1 MNLRAKILIFS
12 LTIGATAFVL
22 AGLSAGTLYLTA
34 RDRDRLNLVRLID
47 RDIRDAETLA
57 TEILIDGG
65 ERPFRQWQILFKE
78 LSDHIDGLRDLPNV
92 SPGSVEELQG
102 RLQALDRAFTR
113 ISQAGAVQD
122 TLTRSILAGQV
133 RTNKGALISRIAAV
147 EARVHAAHE
156 ETFTYIVAANSIVLI
171 VLLLLGV
178 GHQAVLRRFSS
189 RAIDQLLG
197 AIQKIEDG
205 RLSEPIRSSRTD
217 EIGRILS
224 SLDAM
229 REQLNQRLIAE
240 DSARQKAED
249 LSRSKSQFVASVS
262 HELRTPLM
270 GLLGMLD
277 LARRHEDPDQ
287 IQKDLAAAKS
297 SGTHLLDLV
306 NQILDFSKI
315 EAGKMELVEKP
326 FSPSALIETVR
337 SVFSVQ
343 ASDKKLQFDLL
354 SPSRG
359 SPDLYGDP
367 QRITQIVFNLVGNAI
382 KFTDLGAV
390 ALHYNVEQ
398 RPDGRW
404 RLRVDVIDTGPGI
417 PADKQAEVF
426 AEFAQVGDRSVVG
439 KVGTGLGLTIS
450 NRLASLMGGEI
461 GILPRKTGGAHFYF
475 FVDLPE
481 AEAEE
486 PMAAD
491 PAQSEDVRL
500 EPCKILIT
508 EDVTINRMIVSE
520 FLKFDGHSVGEA
532 ENGAECLE
540 QLAKDRF
547 DVVLM
552 DVNMPV
558 MDGVEATRAIR
569 RSPESW
575 SAIPIVGLTANAFED
590 QVKDYLAAGMDA
602 CISKPVVQEELRS
615 AIAQSI
621 RKRQPAAAELV

>member
-12 LTIGATAFVL
+12 PTIGATAFVL

-113 ISQAGAVQD
+113 ISQADAVQD

>member
-1 MNLRAKILIFS
+1 MRRPSPPRSSSTVENDRFGSGRSSSRSYPTILTDCAIYQTCLPAAWRSFKAGCR
-12 LTIGATAFVL
+12 LWTA
-22 AGLSAGTLYLTA
+22 LS
-34 RDRDRLNLVRLID
+34 
-47 RDIRDAETLA
+47 
-57 TEILIDGG
+57 
-65 ERPFRQWQILFKE
+65 
-78 LSDHIDGLRDLPNV
+78 
-92 SPGSVEELQG
+92 
-102 RLQALDRAFTR
+102 TR

-486 PMAAD
+486 PTAAD

>member
-57 TEILIDGG
+57 TEILIDAG
-65 ERPFRQWQILFKE
+65 ERPFRQWRILFKE
-78 LSDHIDGLRDLPNV
+78 LSGHIDGLRDLPNV

-189 RAIDQLLG
+189 RAIGQLLG

-205 RLSEPIRSSRTD
+205 RLSEPIGSSRTD

-287 IQKDLAAAKS
+287 IKKDLAAAKS

-486 PMAAD
+486 PTAAD

>member
-65 ERPFRQWQILFKE
+65 ERPFRQWRILFKE
-78 LSDHIDGLRDLPNV
+78 LSGHIDGLRDLPNV

-486 PMAAD
+486 PTAAD